1 MAKCV
6 RRIIRIYVTQVC
18 LWCEKGW
25 YYSIT
30 HARNKGSDFFN
41 GKYIES
47 RFDAK
52 LNPVSWLWWGKSSI
66 HFLIE
71 MPIAFSF
78 KNNQKLHKIEKRR
91 RLAKNEINK
100 VSGLGLVF
108 YIHIKCT
115 FIIKNNK
122 SWKSWSNHH
131 LFYSFANMRLITMI

>member
-1 MAKCV
+1 MEIGRGGKV
-6 RRIIRIYVTQVC
+6 R
-18 LWCEKGW
+18 EKNYPYICYTSLSLMW
-25 YYSIT
+25 KKMILFHNS
-30 HARNKGSDFFN
+30 RPQQR
-41 GKYIES
+41 KYIES

-100 VSGLGLVF
+100 FSGLGLVF

-131 LFYSFANMRLITMI
+131 LFYSFANMRLIIMI